1 MTVATNIVL
10 ADALGTPVNHT
21 FVPMG
26 PDSDGV
32 FWFVDQSQA
41 NAIGFWRI
49 SVKIKQP
56 PQSVASGQS
65 SAVRNYRITVGLHEP
80 VLETLSNN
88 SSGLTPA
95 PTVAYVPKS
104 VTEYVISER
113 STLQNRKD
121 LRKMTGNLQLN
132 SNIEVAVENLFT
144 LQ

>member
-1 MTVATNIVL
+1 MTVATSIVL
-10 ADALGTPVNHT
+10 ADAQGTPVDHT

-26 PDSDGV
+26 PDADGV

-49 SVKIKQP
+49 SVKTKQP
-56 PQSVASGQS
+56 PQSVASGQN
-65 SAVRNYRITVGLHEP
+65 SATRNYRITIGLHEP
-80 VLETLSNN
+80 VLETLSND

-121 LRKMTGNLQLN
+121 LRKMTGFLQIDT
-132 SNIEVAVENLFT
+132 NIEAVVESLFT